1 MRKARL
7 ISSILEIVIGVVL
20 CVCHFAH
27 RIDEFWSGMGIA
39 LIIVGSLFLLRN
51 IKYQTNEKYREEI
64 DVQNSDE
71 RNKFLSL
78 KAWSWSGYLFVII
91 AAVGAIIF
99 KFVGKEELMMLSS
112 GAVCLIVFLYWISY
126 IILRKKY

>member
-20 CVCHFAH
+20 CVCYFANL
-27 RIDEFWSGMGIA
+27 IDEFWSGMGVA
-39 LIIVGSLFLLRN
+39 LIVVGALFLLRN

-78 KAWSWSGYLFVII
+78 KAWSWAGYLFVII
-91 AAVGAIIF
+91 AAVGTIIF
-99 KFVGKEELMMLSS
+99 KFVGKEDLMMLSS

-126 IILRKKY
+126 MILRKKY

>member
-20 CVCHFAH
+20 CVCYFANL
-27 RIDEFWSGMGIA
+27 IDEFWSGMGVA
-39 LIIVGSLFLLRN
+39 LIVVGVLFLLRN

-64 DVQNSDE
+64 DTQNTDE
-71 RNKFLSL
+71 RNRFIAM
-78 KAWSWSGYLFVII
+78 KAWSWAGYLFVII
-91 AAVGAIIF
+91 AAVGTIVF
-99 KFVGKEELMMLSS
+99 KLVGKEELMMLSS

-126 IILRKKY
+126 MILRKKY

>member
-20 CVCHFAH
+20 CVCYFANL
-27 RIDEFWSGMGIA
+27 IDEFWSGMGVA
-39 LIIVGSLFLLRN
+39 LIVVGAIFLLRN

-91 AAVGAIIF
+91 AAVGTIIF

>member
-27 RIDEFWSGMGIA
+27 RIDEFWSGMGVA

-51 IKYQTNEKYREEI
+51 IKYHTNENYREEI
-64 DVQNSDE
+64 DTQNNDE
-71 RNKFLSL
+71 RNKFISM
-78 KAWSWSGYLFVII
+78 KAWSWAGYFFVII
-91 AAVGAIIF
+91 AAVGTFVF
-99 KFVGKEELMMLSS
+99 KFMDKEELRMLAS
-112 GAVCLIVFLYWISY
+112 GSICLVVLLYWISY
-126 IILRKKY
+126 MILRKKY